1 VKSRKWEEILLPS
14 AGRDLWELFHENS
27 KTSRYE
33 ALPPD
38 EEVLATMQL
47 TWQALPFT
55 GYPAVELP
63 AKLPSLNL
71 TLSEAITTRTTA
83 RQLQSGKIALAE
95 VAALL
100 FYAYGITREN
110 VGTEFPRPFRVVP
123 SGGAL
128 YPLELFFYSKMVTGL
143 EAGLYHY
150 NPLEKVLRR
159 VRAGEQTELIESI
172 LVQRELATCASLLVF
187 ITAVFERSTF
197 KYGNRGYRFA
207 LLEAGHVAQNV
218 NLVANAL
225 GLGCANL
232 GGYFDRRADDFLDL
246 DGLLHSTIYMV
257 VIGHRAASAAE
268 DQRQP

>member
-1 VKSRKWEEILLPS
+1 VKFRKWKEILLPS
-14 AGRDLWELFHENS
+14 AEQDLLELFHENS

-33 ALPPD
+33 TIPPD
-38 EEVLATMQL
+38 EEVLATMQM
-47 TWQALPFT
+47 TWQSLPFT
-55 GYPAVELP
+55 GYPGVELP
-63 AKLPSLNL
+63 AKLPTLDL

-83 RQLQSGKIALAE
+83 RELCSGEIALAE

-110 VGTEFPRPFRVVP
+110 ADTDFPRPFRVVP

-128 YPLELFFYSKMVTGL
+128 YPLELFFYSTMITNL

-150 NPLEKVLRR
+150 NPLDKVVRR
-159 VRAGEQTELIESI
+159 VRAGEQPELIKSI
-172 LVQRELATCASLLVF
+172 LVQQELATSASLLLF

-197 KYGNRGYRFA
+197 KYGDRGYRFS

-225 GLGCANL
+225 GLGCINL

-246 DGLLHSTIYMV
+246 DGVLHSTIYIV
-257 VIGHRAASAAE
+257 VIGHAVAGD
-268 DQRQP
+268 DQREP